1 MHNDWGITVRKK
13 NREGCQKLSE
23 RERERRRAGGEGW
36 GGVAICKSLLDWP
49 VAFTRLKT

>member
-36 GGVAICKSLLDWP
+36 VGWQDAKVYLIGLWP
-49 VAFTRLKT
+49 SQG